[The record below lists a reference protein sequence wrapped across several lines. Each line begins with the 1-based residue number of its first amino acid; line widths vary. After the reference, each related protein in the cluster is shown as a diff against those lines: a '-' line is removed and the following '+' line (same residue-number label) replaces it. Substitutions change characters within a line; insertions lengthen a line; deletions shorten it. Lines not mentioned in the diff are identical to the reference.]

1 MTEYA
6 KLVVSVDSTQVS
18 KARTE
23 LEKLPGSASKAE
35 TSANRMGAAFSK
47 LGGILATAISVRE
60 IARAS
65 EQYVNMTN
73 RLRLVT
79 EGSEQLAY
87 AQEAVMRAAQ
97 QTYQPLETTA
107 EVYQRIAQNASALGL
122 SFAEV
127 EAITKTVSR
136 TIALSGADTQT
147 AAGAMRQF
155 GQALASGSL
164 RGDELNSI
172 LEGTPALAQAVARGL
187 GVTTGE
193 LRAMGAEGELTAS
206 KIITAL
212 QNQESAVE
220 EMSRTMN
227 VTAGQAMVTF
237 GNSLIGIVGKLD
249 EASGASR
256 GFASAVLDLSGA
268 LTRFSSG
275 EFMDFFRDTKQTAEG
290 FNNEISVTLS
300 KIRDLNDAR
309 SRLDKNDPEDTVL
322 FRFKFWNKEELDA
335 EIAGLDGQVQRFQKA
350 RDRLIELGNKPGE
363 ATPKGDTSVSQT
375 LTPPPETTDKAT
387 KAIDRQIESIRLQ
400 AETLGMTADQVELY
414 KLAAEGATESQ
425 LRQAAAALQA
435 VSAYEKQAEAIQLA
449 NEAEEQNNQKAASIL
464 ESLRTEEEQIRES
477 YERRRQ
483 IIMDATLL
491 TEEQKNEAVLALK
504 QEHDEQM
511 IQANGSYWERYM
523 VAAQENLLA
532 FDELAGTMLENFTGR
547 FGDAFES
554 MVFEAESFG
563 DALQGAGQA
572 MARAVVNAIGEMAAQ
587 WVAYQALEMAGIA
600 KTTAAKTASVSTIT
614 AAQMGS
620 IAATTA
626 ASTAATAT
634 TTATQAAAAATTTAA
649 WTPAAIVASIGSF
662 GGAAA
667 IGLAAVIAALAFTG
681 GFRKGG
687 YTGNG
692 GVNDVAGVVH
702 GKEYVF
708 DAESTARIGVANLEA
723 MRNGEMPVTE
733 MTMVGKSSG
742 SPSSSQASSGSGGTN
757 INVNLIEDASK
768 AGQVEQV
775 QSDDGTQALTVWVS
789 RIRAG
794 GNAESAA
801 LEQAYG
807 LTRVGR

>member
-6 KLVVSVDSTQVS
+6 RLVVAVDSTQAA
-18 KARTE
+18 KARAE
-23 LEKLPGSASKAE
+23 LEKLPGAAGRAE
-35 TSANRMGAAFSK
+35 SSANRMGASFAK
-47 LGGILATAISVRE
+47 LGGILASAISIRE

-136 TIALSGADTQT
+136 TIALSGADTQA

-206 KIITAL
+206 KIIAAL
-212 QNQESAVE
+212 QSQEAAVE

-237 GNSLIGIVGKLD
+237 GNALVGIVGKLD

-275 EFMDFFRDTKQTAEG
+275 EFMDFFRDSKQTAEG

-300 KIRDLNDAR
+300 QIRDLTDAR
-309 SRLDKNDPEDTVL
+309 AKLDKNDPDDTVL

-335 EIAGLDGQVQRFQKA
+335 EITGLNSQVQRFQKA
-350 RDRLIELGNKPGE
+350 RDRLVELSNKPGE
-363 ATPKGDTSVSQT
+363 ETPKGDGSGTPVI
-375 LTPPPETTDKAT
+375 TPPPEKTDKAT
-387 KAIDRQIESIRLQ
+387 QAIDRQIQALRLQ
-400 AETLGMTADQVELY
+400 ADTLGMTADQVELY
-414 KLAAEGATESQ
+414 KLASEGASDIQ
-425 LRQAAAALQA
+425 LQKAAAALEA
-435 VSAYEKQAEAIQLA
+435 VSAYEKQAEAIRLV
-449 NEAEEQNNQKAASIL
+449 NEAEEQNNREAASIL

-483 IIMDATLL
+483 IIIDATLL
-491 TEEQKNEAVLALK
+491 TEQQKNTALLALK

-523 VAAQENLLA
+523 LAAQENLTS
-532 FDELAGTMLENFTGR
+532 FDELSSVMLENFTGR

-554 MVFEAESFG
+554 MVFDSQSLG
-563 DALQGAGQA
+563 DAVSNLAQG
-572 MARAVVNAIGEMAAQ
+572 MARSVVNALGQMAAQ
-587 WVAYQALEMAGIA
+587 WIAYQALQLALGKTSEAAAVAGAVATGSSMA
-600 KTTAAKTASVSTIT
+600 AAYAPAAAMASLASFGANSVPAMAAIT
-614 AAQMGS
+614 S
-620 IAATTA
+620 
-626 ASTAATAT
+626 T
-634 TTATQAAAAATTTAA
+634 TTLAQGMAMM
-649 WTPAAIVASIGSF
+649 SF
-662 GGAAA
+662 DGG
-667 IGLAAVIAALAFTG
+667 GFTG
-681 GFRKGG
+681 YGPRSGGLDGKGG
-687 YTGNG
+687 FLAMMHPQETVIDHTKSGGN
-692 GVNDVAGVVH
+692 
-702 GKEYVF
+702 
-708 DAESTARIGVANLEA
+708 
-723 MRNGEMPVTE
+723 
-733 MTMVGKSSG
+733 
-742 SPSSSQASSGSGGTN
+742 SGSGGGVMV
-757 INVNLIEDASK
+757 NVNLVEDAS
-768 AGQVEQV
+768 
-775 QSDDGTQALTVWVS
+775 
-789 RIRAG
+789 RAG
-794 GNAESAA
+794 TVEKSQNPDGSWDVTAFVADLHGDGPAA
-801 LEQAYG
+801 RAISQYFG
-807 LTRVGR
+807 IQKVGR

>member
-6 KLVVSVDSTQVS
+6 RLVVAVDSTQAA
-18 KARTE
+18 KARAE
-23 LEKLPGSASKAE
+23 LDKLPGAAGRAE
-35 TSANRMGAAFSK
+35 SSANRMGASFAK
-47 LGGILATAISVRE
+47 LGGILASAISIRE

-187 GVTTGE
+187 GVSTGE

-275 EFMDFFRDTKQTAEG
+275 EFMDFFRDTKQTAAG

-387 KAIDRQIESIRLQ
+387 KAIDRQIESIRMQ

-449 NEAEEQNNQKAASIL
+449 NDAEEQNNQKAASIL

-532 FDELAGTMLENFTGR
+532 FDEMAGTMLENFTGR

-554 MVFEAESFG
+554 MVFDSQSLGEAVSNL
-563 DALQGAGQA
+563 AQG
-572 MARAVVNAIGEMAAQ
+572 MARSVVNALGQMAAQ
-587 WVAYQALEMAGIA
+587 WVAYQALQLALGKTSEAAAVAGAVATGSSMA
-600 KTTAAKTASVSTIT
+600 AAYAPAAAMASLASFGANSVPAMAAIT
-614 AAQMGS
+614 S
-620 IAATTA
+620 
-626 ASTAATAT
+626 T
-634 TTATQAAAAATTTAA
+634 TTLAQGMAMM
-649 WTPAAIVASIGSF
+649 SF
-662 GGAAA
+662 DGG
-667 IGLAAVIAALAFTG
+667 GFTG
-681 GFRKGG
+681 YGPRSGGLDGKGG
-687 YTGNG
+687 FM
-692 GVNDVAGVVH
+692 AMVH
-702 GKEYVF
+702 PNETII
-708 DAESTARIGVANLEA
+708 DHT
-723 MRNGEMPVTE
+723 
-733 MTMVGKSSG
+733 KSS
-742 SPSSSQASSGSGGTN
+742 SSGGSGGGMPN
-757 INVNLIEDASK
+757 VQIINNGEPVTARAEMDGDTLTLILDR
-768 AGQVEQV
+768 VR
-775 QSDDGTQALTVWVS
+775 SDIMNDGKTKEA
-789 RIRAG
+789 IGAKF
-794 GNAESAA
+794 
-801 LEQAYG
+801 G
-807 LTRVGR
+807 LQGVGV

>member
-1 MTEYA
+1 MTPLELSMTEYA

-18 KARTE
+18 KARSE
-23 LEKLPGSASKAE
+23 LDKLPGSASKAE
-35 TSANRMGAAFSK
+35 SSASRMGATFARV
-47 LGGILATAISVRE
+47 GGILATAISVRE

-136 TIALSGADTQT
+136 TIALSGADTQA

-187 GVTTGE
+187 GVSTGE

-206 KIITAL
+206 KIIAAL
-212 QNQESAVE
+212 QNQEAAVE

-256 GFASAVLDLSGA
+256 GFASAVLDLSSA

-335 EIAGLDGQVQRFQKA
+335 EIAGLDGQVQRLQKA
-350 RDRLIELGNKPGE
+350 RDRLIELSNKSGE
-363 ATPKGDTSVSQT
+363 ATPKGDTSVAQT

-387 KAIDRQIESIRLQ
+387 KAIERQIQSIRLQ

-414 KLAAEGATESQ
+414 RLVAEGATESQ

-449 NEAEEQNNQKAASIL
+449 NDAEEQNNQKAASIL

-532 FDELAGTMLENFTGR
+532 FDELTGSLVDNFAMR
-547 FGDAFES
+547 MGDAFADV
-554 MVFEAESFG
+554 VFEAESAS
-563 DALQGAGQA
+563 DAAKNMAKG
-572 MARAVVNAIGEMAAQ
+572 MARSVVSALGEMAAQ
-587 WVAYQALEMAGIA
+587 WLAYQAVQLVVGKTTQASAATTMVANASAASVMAGLNA
-600 KTTAAKTASVSTIT
+600 FASTAAIPYVGPF
-614 AAQMGS
+614 AAPGAAAAA
-620 IAATTA
+620 IAATT
-626 ASTAATAT
+626 
-634 TTATQAAAAATTTAA
+634 
-649 WTPAAIVASIGSF
+649 PMVGAISGF
-662 GGAAA
+662 
-667 IGLAAVIAALAFTG
+667 ALAGMAHDGIDSIPSEGTWLLD
-681 GFRKGG
+681 KGER
-687 YTGNG
+687 
-692 GVNDVAGVVH
+692 VVDRRTNADL
-702 GKEYVF
+702 KEYLASGEHSNGSQNIQIINNGEPV
-708 DAESTARIGVANLEA
+708 TAR
-723 MRNGEMPVTE
+723 TE
-733 MTMVGKSSG
+733 MDGNTMKIILERVQNDFARSLQGDGKYSRAI
-742 SPSSSQASSGSGGTN
+742 SQT
-757 INVNLIEDASK
+757 
-768 AGQVEQV
+768 
-775 QSDDGTQALTVWVS
+775 
-789 RIRAG
+789 
-794 GNAESAA
+794 
-801 LEQAYG
+801 YG
-807 LTRVGR
+807 LQRQGR

>member
-18 KARTE
+18 KARSE
-23 LEKLPGSASKAE
+23 LDKLPGSASKAE
-35 TSANRMGAAFSK
+35 SSASRMGATFARV
-47 LGGILATAISVRE
+47 GGILATAISVRE

-136 TIALSGADTQT
+136 TIALSGADTQA

-187 GVTTGE
+187 GVSTGE

-206 KIITAL
+206 KIIAAL
-212 QNQESAVE
+212 QNQEAAVE

-256 GFASAVLDLSGA
+256 GFASAVLDLSSA

-335 EIAGLDGQVQRFQKA
+335 EIAGLDGQVQRLQKA
-350 RDRLIELGNKPGE
+350 RDRLIELSNKSGE
-363 ATPKGDTSVSQT
+363 ATPKGDTSVAQT

-387 KAIDRQIESIRLQ
+387 KAIERQIQSIRLQ

-414 KLAAEGATESQ
+414 RLVAEGATESQ

-449 NEAEEQNNQKAASIL
+449 NDAEEQNNQKAASIL

-532 FDELAGTMLENFTGR
+532 FDELTGSLVDNFAMR
-547 FGDAFES
+547 MGDAFADV
-554 MVFEAESFG
+554 VFEAESAS
-563 DALQGAGQA
+563 DAAKNMAKG
-572 MARAVVNAIGEMAAQ
+572 MARSVVSALGEMAAQ
-587 WVAYQALEMAGIA
+587 WLAYQAVQLVVGKTTQASAATTMVANASAASVMAGLNA
-600 KTTAAKTASVSTIT
+600 FASTAAIPYVGPF
-614 AAQMGS
+614 AAPGAAAAA
-620 IAATTA
+620 IAATT
-626 ASTAATAT
+626 
-634 TTATQAAAAATTTAA
+634 
-649 WTPAAIVASIGSF
+649 PMVGAISGF
-662 GGAAA
+662 
-667 IGLAAVIAALAFTG
+667 ALAGMAHDGIDSIPSEGTWLLD
-681 GFRKGG
+681 KGER
-687 YTGNG
+687 
-692 GVNDVAGVVH
+692 VVDRRTNADL
-702 GKEYVF
+702 KEYLASGEHSNGSQNIQIINNGEPV
-708 DAESTARIGVANLEA
+708 TAR
-723 MRNGEMPVTE
+723 TE
-733 MTMVGKSSG
+733 MDGNTMKIILERVQNDFARSLQGDGKYSRAI
-742 SPSSSQASSGSGGTN
+742 SQT
-757 INVNLIEDASK
+757 
-768 AGQVEQV
+768 
-775 QSDDGTQALTVWVS
+775 
-789 RIRAG
+789 
-794 GNAESAA
+794 
-801 LEQAYG
+801 YG
-807 LTRVGR
+807 LQRQGR